1 MPWPRGLSVNGRAAS
16 GLGAGATCPC
26 RAGDLLQTSTVKR
39 RIRVR
44 MEGYRSPRNPKLAT
58 GHEEQVSLAAA
69 RRGMDWTCA
78 SASAS
83 QGFQLL
89 KIRARWSQ
97 CLPTAE
103 DSKAPLPL
111 RHLFR
116 KKQIRFFQASH
127 AARTR
132 KCSIQPF
139 RPLDAEQCIFQS
151 PHHSRGTFVSMQL
164 VADRDQQICFHGNR
178 VLAYLRLLKR
188 SFRERPEIG
197 FDGLVLK
204 LLRIRV

>member
-111 RHLFR
+111 RRSDPASLPEKTDSLLPGVARRANPEVFDPTIPPTRRRTVYLSVPTPFARDLCIDATRRGSGPTNLFPWKPR
-116 KKQIRFFQASH
+116 IG
-127 AARTR
+127 
-132 KCSIQPF
+132 
-139 RPLDAEQCIFQS
+139 L
-151 PHHSRGTFVSMQL
+151 
-164 VADRDQQICFHGNR
+164 
-178 VLAYLRLLKR
+178 LAP
-188 SFRERPEIG
+188 S
-197 FDGLVLK
+197 
-204 LLRIRV
+204 